1 MPDRRLH
8 LVLDEDLGPALWVRE
23 QTGPGRSRA
32 LEDLAALRREAP
44 SGIAEALA
52 GAPDRLRHR
61 VRVPGRDGDR
71 RLPALPLDGPAL
83 TGLVGAAT
91 DLLDARFGDAFDE
104 HVSALVSDGAAA
116 RLDEQL
122 IAMPDLVAAIVLD
135 LRAQALVEARHVR
148 ARATE
153 RHGRPTMQW
162 RAPEKDAPAMLDALV
177 DGHARRAF
185 AEHLRRTAAPSAD
198 PHGVLWALADEGE
211 LRADLP
217 TQRRITAALDAL
229 VDSGRPGVT
238 LGSRDSELVVRLFQ
252 PPVGTAWPLQ
262 TCLREADGTVH
273 PVADLRAVGDLT
285 AAGAAEASA
294 AVMRLAPTVR
304 GAAVDET
311 GVDWLLTTAEASEF
325 LARDT
330 PSLEEAGVTVLLP
343 RDWTKQKTS
352 VRPQEV
358 EEEPGERKG
367 SGVGLGAMASFRWRV
382 AVGETELTEAEMEE
396 IREAQSEL
404 VRLRGQW
411 VRLDAS
417 TLRAAE
423 RFLDAFGAR
432 TRSERK
438 DQRPTAASGPDRR
451 PAATAP
457 TALVPSEPAP
467 APAGPAPTDPSP
479 VPAEIEGRA
488 PWVEMFSLILSPEAA
503 DVDFGVTALLAGG
516 HHGLARLMPGASGPF
531 PHPQPRS
538 LQASLRPYQLDGLN
552 WLWALD
558 RQHLGGILAD
568 DMGLGKT
575 MQVLALL
582 CREREAAAETT
593 AGGAPALS
601 RLFPVDPL
609 PEDPAPVGPTLLVC
623 PMSVVGAWQR
633 EAATF
638 APHLQVLVHHG
649 GDRRR
654 DASFVAAAAEKD
666 LVITTYS
673 LLARDQ
679 QLLAAVPWHRLVFD
693 EAQHVK
699 TPATQVTRAA
709 RSLQAP
715 HRLALTGTPVE
726 NRLADLHSLME
737 VVNPGLLGSAKSFQE
752 RVATPIEE
760 DGDGGAISRLKL
772 VTGPFIQRRLK
783 TDRSIIK
790 DLPEKIELSRVVN
803 LTAEQAG
810 LYEAIVDEL
819 MVQIDGADE
828 KQRRTLVVSAI
839 TRLKQVCNHPAHY
852 LGDGSPLVRDGEHRS
867 GKLELVDDLLQT
879 AFEEGQKAL
888 LFTQFTTFGH
898 LLVPYWTERFAEFG
912 IDVPF
917 LHGGVSK
924 RDRDQMVAEFQEHR
938 DRPGLML
945 LSLRAGGTGL
955 TLTAANH
962 VVHLDR
968 WWNPAVEN
976 QATDR
981 AYRIGQRRDVT
992 VNKLVSAGT
1001 VEEKI
1006 DTVLSDKQALADLT
1020 VSPGEDWMASLDDDR
1035 LFDLLALDAEEDG
1048 L

>member
-8 LVLDEDLGPALWVRE
+8 LVLDENLGPALWVRE

-32 LEDLAALRREAP
+32 LEDLTALRREAP
-44 SGIAEALA
+44 AGIAEALA
-52 GAPDRLRHR
+52 EAPDQLRHR
-61 VRVPGRDGDR
+61 VRIPGRDGDR
-71 RLPALPLDGPAL
+71 RVPSLPLSGAAL

-91 DLLDARFGDAFDE
+91 DLLEERFGEDFAE
-104 HVSALVSDGAAA
+104 RVSALIADGAAA
-116 RLDEQL
+116 RLATGL
-122 IAMPDLVAAIVLD
+122 VAMPDLVAAMVLD
-135 LRAQALVEARHVR
+135 LRAQSLVEGRNLR

-153 RHGRPTMQW
+153 RYGRPIMQW
-162 RAPEKDAPAMLDALV
+162 RAPEKNAPPMLHALV
-177 DGHARRAF
+177 DGHARSAF
-185 AEHLRRTAAPSAD
+185 AEHLRRAEAPSAD
-198 PHGVLWALADEGE
+198 RHGLLWALADDGE

-217 TQRRITAALDAL
+217 AQRRLTAAFDAL

-238 LGSRDSELVVRLFQ
+238 LTSRDSEVVVRLFE

-262 TCLREADGTVH
+262 TCLREPDGTVH

-304 GAAVDET
+304 DAAVDET

-325 LARDT
+325 LSRDT
-330 PSLEEAGVTVLLP
+330 PALEDAGVTVLLP
-343 RDWTKQKTS
+343 REWTTQKTS
-352 VRPQEV
+352 LRPQEV
-358 EEEPGERKG
+358 EQEPGERKG
-367 SGVGLGAMASFRWRV
+367 SGVGLGAMVSFRWRV
-382 AVGETELTEAEMEE
+382 AVGETELTEEEMAE

-432 TRSERK
+432 TRQERK
-438 DQRPTAASGPDRR
+438 DQRPTGAPRSSAAGPGRS
-451 PAATAP
+451 PAPHPSPTFDP
-457 TALVPSEPAP
+457 TASLAP
-467 APAGPAPTDPSP
+467 APM
-479 VPAEIEGRA
+479 PAEIAGRA
-488 PWVEMFSLILSPEAA
+488 PWMEMFSLILSPEAA
-503 DVDFGVTALLAGG
+503 DVDFGVSALLAGG
-516 HHGLARLMPGASGPF
+516 DRGLARLMPGASGPY

-538 LQASLRPYQLDGLN
+538 LQATLRPYQLDGLN

-558 RQHLGGILAD
+558 RQGLGGILAD

-582 CREREAAAETT
+582 CREREGT
-593 AGGAPALS
+593 GGADGDEQAS
-601 RLFPVDPL
+601 R
-609 PEDPAPVGPTLLVC
+609 PVGPTLLVC

-633 EAATF
+633 EAAAF

-654 DASFVAAAAEKD
+654 DVSFVGEAVGKD

-673 LLARDQ
+673 LLARDEVV
-679 QLLAAVPWHRLVFD
+679 LSTVPWHRIVFD

-699 TPATQVTRAA
+699 TPGTQVTQAA
-709 RSLQAP
+709 RALRAWR
-715 HRLALTGTPVE
+715 RLALTGTPVE

-737 VVNPGLLGSAKSFQE
+737 VVNPGLLGSATSFQE

-760 DGDGGAISRLKL
+760 EGDGAAISRLKL

-783 TDRSIIK
+783 TDRSIIA

-819 MVQIDGADE
+819 MVAIDGAE
-828 KQRRTLVVSAI
+828 QNTRRTLVVSAI

-879 AFEEGQKAL
+879 AFEEGHKAL
-888 LFTQFTTFGH
+888 LFTQFTAFGH
-898 LLVPYWTERFAEFG
+898 LLVPHWLEKFADIG
-912 IDVPF
+912 VPSVSF

-924 RDRDQMVAEFQEHR
+924 RDRDQMVAEFQQHR

-981 AYRIGQRRDVT
+981 AFRIGQRRDVT

-1006 DTVLSDKQALADLT
+1006 DTVLQDKQALADLT
-1020 VSPGEDWMASLDDDR
+1020 VGPGEDWMASLDDDR
-1035 LFDLLALDAEEDG
+1035 LFDLLSLDEEDD